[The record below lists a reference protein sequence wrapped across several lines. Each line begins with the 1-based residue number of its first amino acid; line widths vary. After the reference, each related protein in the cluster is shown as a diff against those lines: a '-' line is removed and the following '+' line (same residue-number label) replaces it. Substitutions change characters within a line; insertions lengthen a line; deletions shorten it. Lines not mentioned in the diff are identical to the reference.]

1 MTQPTITDVF
11 PGASQN
17 ATGVTIPWSAMPGI
31 TASATNNADKTIA
44 GFIAA
49 CLAYYTEV
57 RRNGDLNAVPPTNGD
72 LDVSIIAEIGRAS
85 IVSNFDTQNNRNDF
99 EEQEMILRFYKP
111 RGAATFDPDDY

>member
-44 GFIAA
+44 GIVAA
-49 CLAYYTEV
+49 CLDYYTEI
-57 RRNGDLNAVPPTNGD
+57 RRNGNPSANPPTTGD
-72 LDVSIIAEIGRAS
+72 TDVSIIAEMGRLS
-85 IVSNFDTQNNRNDF
+85 ITTSYDSNNNPTDF
-99 EEQEMILRFYKP
+99 EEKEVRLRFHKI
-111 RGAATFDPDDY
+111 RSDTGFDPDDY

>member
-1 MTQPTITDVF
+1 MVQPLITDVF

-44 GFIAA
+44 GFMAA

-57 RRNGDLNAVPPTNGD
+57 RRNGNPSAAPPTEGD
-72 LDVSIIAEIGRAS
+72 TDVSIVAEMGRAS
-85 IVSNFDTQNNRNDF
+85 ITSSFDLNNNRTDF
-99 EEQEMILRFYKP
+99 EEQEITLRFYKP
-111 RGAATFDPDDY
+111 RGAAGFDPDDY